1 MKFGLV
7 SAVLVMT
14 GAVAACGGSAS
25 SDGNGGHS
33 GTTPPPADSG
43 STTPPPPAADAG
55 TAPDASPPVDHGA
68 PSSTYPAF
76 KPDLANL
83 ANNGGVVLTSA
94 VIVPVTWPND
104 PGADYFEQ
112 FADGIGT
119 SDYWKKTTAE
129 YGVGPGKSGASNHLR
144 LTTPAPAVMSDQDLD
159 NFVIQNAGDPATS
172 HWPAPTDQT
181 VYLLMLPQSMS
192 LTLGGQ
198 DACGQGIGGYH
209 TNTTVNGKQVAYA
222 IVPRCA
228 FGGATT
234 AQQLLDEATQSA
246 SHELVEA
253 ATDPHP
259 QTDAAWVGYDDN
271 HLSFD
276 FFQQFQSEN
285 ADSCEFFKSSFYKN
299 TETNF
304 AFNVQRS
311 WSNQSAQAGHDPC
324 VPLLA
329 TPYFNVAPIGAEDL
343 TVDLS
348 TVGGAAGSKTKGYT
362 VKVGETRTFAVGLY
376 SDAPTSG
383 PWALTVAESNPI
395 FGAPKTSR
403 LAVSIDKQTGQNG
416 EKAYVTVTVKVAGKT
431 KAELLTITSSSG
443 QSKHYMPILI
453 GTP

>member
-7 SAVLVMT
+7 SAVLAMI
-14 GAVAACGGSAS
+14 GAAAACGGSAS
-25 SDGNGGHS
+25 SDSKGGGNGS
-33 GTTPPPADSG
+33 NPPPAGSG
-43 STTPPPPAADAG
+43 DNNPPPPANDAG
-55 TAPDASPPVDHGA
+55 TSPDASPPVDHGA

-83 ANNGGVVLTSA
+83 ANNGGVVLTNA
-94 VIVPVTWPND
+94 VIVPVTWPGD
-104 PGADYFEQ
+104 PGAAFLEKFSDE
-112 FADGIGT
+112 IGT
-119 SDYWKKTTAE
+119 SDYWTKTTVE
-129 YGVGPGKSGASNHLR
+129 YGVGPGQSGAANHVR
-144 LTTPAPAVMSDQDLD
+144 LTEAAPAVMSDQDLD
-159 NFVIQNAGDPATS
+159 NFVIKNAGDPAIS
-172 HWPAPTDQT
+172 HWPAPTAQT
-181 VYLLMLPQSMS
+181 VYLLMLPQDMS

-209 TNTTVNGKQVAYA
+209 TNTTVNGNQVAYA

-234 AQQLLDEATQSA
+234 PQQLLDLATQSA
-246 SHELVEA
+246 SHELIEA

-259 QTDAAWVGYDDN
+259 QTDAAWIGYDDN

-285 ADSCEFFKSSFYKN
+285 ADSCEFFKSSFYQN
-299 TETNF
+299 TETSF

-311 WSNQSAQAGHDPC
+311 WSNKSAQAGHDPC
-324 VPLLA
+324 VPLPA
-329 TPYFNVAPIGAEDL
+329 NPYFNVAPIAAEDL
-343 TVDLS
+343 VVDLS
-348 TVGGAAGSKTKGYT
+348 TVGGNAASKTRGYA

-383 PWALTVAESNPI
+383 PWALTVAESNPV

-416 EKAYVTVTVKVAGKT
+416 EKAYVTVTVKLAGKT
-431 KAELLTITSSSG
+431 KAELLTVVSSSG